1 MVTFEE
7 YLNSSL
13 EAIFDA
19 NNDGKLDIGE
29 QAEMLE
35 VMEEEEKAISGIE
48 DLHPSEDD
56 WEE

>member
-1 MVTFEE
+1 MVTFEK
-7 YLNSSL
+7 YINSSL

-35 VMEEEEKAISGIE
+35 MMEEEEKAISGIA